1 MNQSFYVINAEEKSQ
16 ILNRLATFIHEPV
29 EKVEELYPVWEAII
43 LGSLLKL
50 VRNRIRYNALYNF
63 ILQKSAPTSDIEAF
77 LSVEG
82 GVYNTENIARFGE
95 GMMGILI
102 PDKKSAI
109 AMLLSREMGAK
120 SSSILKGLTL
130 FFGIYGYQIKQEAY
144 SSLRDWKAYGEY
156 FTGLKQQ
163 FFVLCPSHIQYNVSE
178 ILLLSDILRVD
189 TGALLTYSD
198 DQEPLKEGGVLQN
211 LTLNT
216 FIYML
221 IILILGAGVIWYTN
235 FRSTETE
242 EVVSDTE
249 EIIPIDSLNKL
260 NDSLTRAVLD
270 STKMRAD
277 SLTSLVWPKGKPFD
291 IPKSSV
297 IVGMHRYLSDST
309 QTEPI
314 ELLASELVFDEQSDL
329 LDEPLDYVFKRAAEG
344 LNRYK
349 GVTLNI
355 IVQSGKG
362 DRASLK
368 RGFVIKN
375 RLVGEGLSPSRVEV
389 KTGTQNGV
397 IFNLSK
403 SDILK

>member
-1 MNQSFYVINAEEKSQ
+1 MNQSFYVVNAEEKSQ
-16 ILNRLATFIHEPV
+16 ILNRLATYLNEPIK
-29 EKVEELYPVWEAII
+29 KVEELYPVWEAII
-43 LGSLLKL
+43 LGGLLKL
-50 VRNRIRYNALYNF
+50 VRNRIRFNALYNF
-63 ILQKSAPTSDIEAF
+63 ILQKPAPISDIEAF
-77 LSVEG
+77 LAKED
-82 GVYNTENIARFGE
+82 GVCNTDNILRYGE

-130 FFGIYGYQIKQEAY
+130 FFGIYGYRIKQEEY
-144 SSLRDWKAYGEY
+144 SALKDWKAYGEY
-156 FTGLKQQ
+156 FSGLKQE

-211 LTLNT
+211 LTINT
-216 FIYML
+216 FVYML
-221 IILILGAGVIWYTN
+221 IILILGGGVIWYTT

-270 STKMRAD
+270 STKIRAD
-277 SLTSLVWPKGKPFD
+277 SLISLVWPNGTAFD
-291 IPKSSV
+291 VPKSSV

-309 QTEPI
+309 QTEPL
-314 ELLASELVFDEQSDL
+314 ELPANELVFDEQSDL
-329 LDEPLDYVFKRAAEG
+329 LDKPVNYIFKRTAEG

-349 GVTLNI
+349 EVSLKI
-355 IVQSGKG
+355 FVQSGKG
-362 DRASLK
+362 ERASLK

-397 IFNLSK
+397 IFSLSK
-403 SDILK
+403 KDILK

>member
-1 MNQSFYVINAEEKSQ
+1 MNQSFYVVNAEEKSQ
-16 ILNRLATFIHEPV
+16 ILNRLATYLNEPI

-43 LGSLLKL
+43 LGGLLKL
-50 VRNRIRYNALYNF
+50 VRNRIRFNALYNF
-63 ILQKSAPTSDIEAF
+63 ILQKPAPISDIEAF
-77 LSVEG
+77 LAKED
-82 GVYNTENIARFGE
+82 GVCNTDNILRYGE

-120 SSSILKGLTL
+120 SSSIVKGLTL
-130 FFGIYGYQIKQEAY
+130 FFGIYGYRIKQEEY
-144 SSLRDWKAYGEY
+144 SALKDWKAYGEY
-156 FTGLKQQ
+156 FSGLKQE

-211 LTLNT
+211 LTINT
-216 FIYML
+216 FVYML
-221 IILILGAGVIWYTN
+221 IILILGGGVIWYTT

-270 STKMRAD
+270 STKIRAD
-277 SLTSLVWPKGKPFD
+277 SLISLVWPNGTAFD
-291 IPKSSV
+291 VPKSSV

-309 QTEPI
+309 QTEPL
-314 ELLASELVFDEQSDL
+314 ELPANELVFDEQSDL
-329 LDEPLDYVFKRAAEG
+329 LDKPVNYIFKRTAEG

-349 GVTLNI
+349 EVSLKI
-355 IVQSGKG
+355 FVQSGKG
-362 DRASLK
+362 ERASLK

-397 IFNLSK
+397 IFSLSK
-403 SDILK
+403 KDILK

>member
-1 MNQSFYVINAEEKSQ
+1 MNQSFYVVNAEEKSQ
-16 ILNRLATFIHEPV
+16 ILNRLATYLNEPI

-43 LGSLLKL
+43 LGGLLKL
-50 VRNRIRYNALYNF
+50 VRNRIRFNALYNF
-63 ILQKSAPTSDIEAF
+63 ILQKPAPISDIEAF
-77 LSVEG
+77 LAKED
-82 GVYNTENIARFGE
+82 GVCNTDNILRYGE

-130 FFGIYGYQIKQEAY
+130 FFGIYGYRIKQEEY
-144 SSLRDWKAYGEY
+144 SVLKDWKAYGEY
-156 FTGLKQQ
+156 FSGLKQE

-211 LTLNT
+211 LTINT
-216 FIYML
+216 FVYML
-221 IILILGAGVIWYTN
+221 IILVLGGGVIWYTT

-270 STKMRAD
+270 STKIRAD
-277 SLTSLVWPKGKPFD
+277 SLISLVWPNGTAFD
-291 IPKSSV
+291 VPKSSV

-309 QTEPI
+309 QTEPL
-314 ELLASELVFDEQSDL
+314 ELPANELVFDEQSDL
-329 LDEPLDYVFKRAAEG
+329 LDKPVNYIFKRTAEG

-349 GVTLNI
+349 EVSLKI
-355 IVQSGKG
+355 FVQSGKG
-362 DRASLK
+362 ERASLK

-397 IFNLSK
+397 IFSLSK
-403 SDILK
+403 KDILK